1 MAIASAE
8 KAFTSMSYMK
18 NKLTNRVE
26 ERYLNDCLVT
36 FIERDF
42 FLEVKDNDI
51 ISRFLRM
58 TKRKVK
64 M

>member
-18 NKLTNRVE
+18 NKLTNRVGE
-26 ERYLNDCLVT
+26 QYLNDCLVT

-42 FLEVKDNDI
+42 FWKLRI
-51 ISRFLRM
+51 MTSFLASDA
-58 TKRKVK
+58 
-64 M
+64 